1 MQKNNGKLPVFFDAI
16 AFDGTQTTYRVYS
29 SNSVQS
35 NFRFQNKIKH
45 KLQFALNMR
54 KALAMV
60 RFKNLFLLY
69 AATALTWKPALLSFI
84 DAIFI
89 HVLNRG
95 SYLK

>member
-1 MQKNNGKLPVFFDAI
+1 
-16 AFDGTQTTYRVYS
+16 
-29 SNSVQS
+29 
-35 NFRFQNKIKH
+35 
-45 KLQFALNMR
+45 MR
-54 KALAMV
+54 ESLAMV
-60 RFKNLFLLY
+60 RFENLFLLY